1 MDFQHNNYCL
11 LKLVVLGQNVVQKGA
26 VLSGAV
32 SSERSRVLW
41 SRLTE
46 ALGQRQAAG
55 ATRTPGLTGDG
66 RARPCEC
73 CASVQLPFST
83 ARVKD
88 HPASMGGYLLPGLPN
103 SPGKTMAFQDFKIC
117 KKLGGLIYDQTVS
130 VSPPQRDAINA
141 Y

>member
-46 ALGQRQAAG
+46 ALAFSYLELVYCSMSSSNCCF
-55 ATRTPGLTGDG
+55 LT
-66 RARPCEC
+66 
-73 CASVQLPFST
+73 
-83 ARVKD
+83 
-88 HPASMGGYLLPGLPN
+88 
-103 SPGKTMAFQDFKIC
+103 
-117 KKLGGLIYDQTVS
+117 LIFNITVIQVYALTS
-130 VSPPQRDAINA
+130 NA
-141 Y
+141 EEAVFE